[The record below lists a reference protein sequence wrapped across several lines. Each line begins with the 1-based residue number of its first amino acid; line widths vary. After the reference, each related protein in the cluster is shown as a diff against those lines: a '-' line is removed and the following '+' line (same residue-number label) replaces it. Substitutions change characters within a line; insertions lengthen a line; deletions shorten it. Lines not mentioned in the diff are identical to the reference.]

1 MADQPATTAPIPT
14 DARTPPPAVWHYLA
28 NLKGEERLAWR
39 LADVGDRPNADERNL
54 PHEYPFGWFVVD
66 YSDELAVGEVKS
78 IRYFGQELA
87 MWRGEDGKPR
97 VIDAYCAHYGANM
110 AHGGKVA
117 GNLLECPFH
126 AWRYDDQGAVR
137 EIPYARVIPPQAR
150 RKDCVPSWPTAEV
163 NNQILVWYHPDR
175 VAPLWEPL
183 AIDEIGNPDWTDY
196 TRFEWAVF
204 TSLENM
210 ADNGIDISHFRFVH
224 GAPSVPDYKMSFEGL
239 RRSVLAEIK
248 FNTPRGHV
256 EGAIDSFNVGPGQ
269 GFVRFTGISE
279 TVLVSGVTPVD
290 RDHLK
295 VRFAFTQPRAQA
307 EGPGANLA
315 KALIRDICTQLDQDK
330 VILDRHKRMEPPL
343 VCDGD
348 GPFSRNRQ
356 YYSQFF
362 VSRNPA
368 PKIAA

>member
-1 MADQPATTAPIPT
+1 MADQPDPAS
-14 DARTPPPAVWHYLA
+14 ARTPPPAVWYYLE

-39 LADVGDRPNADERNL
+39 LADVKDRPSADERNL
-54 PHEYPFGWFVVD
+54 PHEYPFGWFVID
-66 YSDELAVGEVKS
+66 YSDELAIGEVKS

-87 MWRGEDGKPR
+87 LWRGEDGKAR
-97 VIDAYCAHYGANM
+97 VLDAYCAHYGANM
-110 AHGGKVA
+110 AHGGKVS

-126 AWRYDDQGAVR
+126 AWRYDDEGRVLD
-137 EIPYARVIPPQAR
+137 IPYAKVIPPQAK

-175 VAPLWEPL
+175 IAPQWEPVVF
-183 AIDEIGNPDWTDY
+183 AETQDPDWTPY
-196 TRFEWAVF
+196 AKFEWFVY

-210 ADNGIDISHFRFVH
+210 ADNGIDISHFKYVH
-224 GAPSVPDYKMSFEGL
+224 GAPFVPEYRMSFEG
-239 RRSVLAEIK
+239 RSRSVVADIK
-248 FNTPRGHV
+248 FNTPRGLV
-256 EGAIDSFNVGPGQ
+256 EGAITSITHGPGQ
-269 GFVRFTGISE
+269 STSRFTGISE
-279 TVLVSGVTPVD
+279 TLLVSGVTPVD
-290 RDHLK
+290 RDVLK
-295 VRFAFTQPRAQA
+295 VRFAFTQPKAQA

-315 KALIRDICTQLDQDK
+315 RALIRDICTQLDQDK

-348 GPFSRNRQ
+348 GPFGRNRQ

-362 VSRNPA
+362 ASRNPS